1 MTKQSVVFWSGGKDC
16 MSALENM
23 QEKNDEIAYLVTTF
37 DETTRRV
44 PFHGIHIRL
53 IEAQAE
59 SLQIPLMKIPIP
71 SHASNEQYESI
82 LQKVMTTLRKQGVE
96 QVVYGDIHLEDLR
109 QYKESLLEPIGLSA
123 FFPLWKQS
131 TEDAAMQ
138 FLQKGYQA
146 IICGIDCERI
156 EDEELGEL
164 YTVEFLA
171 RYKSRIDPCGEN
183 GEFHTFVKDGP
194 LFTEPVQPV
203 FCKEA
208 HTMYDR
214 YKYLELDLD
223 EKNILRRS

>member
-16 MSALENM
+16 MSALEKM
-23 QEKNDEIAYLVTTF
+23 QEKNGEIAYLVTTF
-37 DETTRRV
+37 DETSRRV

-53 IEAQAE
+53 IESQAE

-71 SHASNEQYESI
+71 PQASNEEYESI
-82 LQKVMTTLRKQGVE
+82 LQRALTTLKKQGVE

-109 QYKESLLEPIGLSA
+109 QYKEALLEPLGLSA
-123 FFPLWKQS
+123 SFPLWDQS
-131 TEDAAMQ
+131 TEDVAKQ
-138 FLQKGYQA
+138 FLQKGYEA
-146 IICGIDCERI
+146 LICGINCERI

-164 YTVEFLA
+164 YTVDFLD

-183 GEFHTFVKDGP
+183 GEFHTFVQDGP
-194 LFTEPVQPV
+194 LFTKPVQPV
-203 FCKEA
+203 IWKKT

-223 EKNILRRS
+223 EKTY